1 MAFSRHYCGY
11 GTENTER
18 RLRETRVSVEKGK
31 NLRSL
36 LTFTHMCTMQA
47 FFNAPIEKLFSKQE

>member
-1 MAFSRHYCGY
+1 M
-11 GTENTER
+11 EKTER

-36 LTFTHMCTMQA
+36 LTFTHMCTMHA
-47 FFNAPIEKLFSKQE
+47 FFNSSIEKLFIKQE